1 MNQGRRNFRRRFK
14 RFNERMGNLLR
25 EWVYKRGYSLA
36 DLKKIAYALDIS
48 LDELDPTQYIDYP
61 ELYISKLIDFKNK
74 N

>member
-1 MNQGRRNFRRRFK
+1 M
-14 RFNERMGNLLR
+14 R

-36 DLKKIAYALDIS
+36 DLKKIAYALDTS

-61 ELYISKLIDFKNK
+61 ELYISKLIEFKNT

>member
-14 RFNERMGNLLR
+14 RFNERMGNLMR
-25 EWVYKRGYSLA
+25 EWVYKTVSLA

-61 ELYISKLIDFKNK
+61 ELYISKLIEFKNT